1 MKGFPAPFFLLLI
14 FISMLY
20 VGLIAFFPSLRSPNS
35 RKKRKPITRTRGMFY
50 ICISILG
57 IIYSSYVIYVFCGG
71 VHRIL
76 PISDKELFRSAD
88 MVPFVFLG
96 GLFLAHRIFKK
107 KDNE

>member
-1 MKGFPAPFFLLLI
+1 
-14 FISMLY
+14 
-20 VGLIAFFPSLRSPNS
+20 
-35 RKKRKPITRTRGMFY
+35 MFY

-76 PISDKELFRSAD
+76 PLSDKELFRSAD

-96 GLFLAHRIFKK
+96 GLFLVHKIFKNK
-107 KDNE
+107 NPK